1 MANSFKQILRNL
13 GITRDKK
20 IGPSYDDFSGD
31 VYNFATD
38 PEARSTLADK
48 TPYEQPSELTAGMM
62 GGMPPPEMPQPEQ
75 VPNVVVEPSQQI
87 MGGVE
92 VNPNVEGGMPQPPLP
107 VRETMPSPSL
117 EMPGGPRMQS
127 VADQVIQDLTA
138 KIGTDINKDA
148 QKEMDD
154 ELAGTLS
161 SFGYGAGNL
170 FGGVGVVP
178 SISPQSDRLPPS
190 QLPGV
195 DYSIEGV
202 ESLFSGAGPD
212 ATFERVPPRTN
223 TDILITPDSSGYVE
237 ELTQTPEQR
246 EQAEYGGMDMPSQ
259 EQTVPQVQPYLDR
272 FSGNRAEAVDDPF
285 STQALER
292 MGFSDLE
299 WSAYR
304 EGVADVESR
313 SSGEYTAQRKG
324 SQFLGRYQMGDDARS
339 DAAKDLGIPNP
350 SKKEFIN
357 NPELQE
363 RMFLAYTNKNH
374 KELTRIS
381 AEYRALPPE
390 EQKAVLAQAQLGAT
404 NISRALKTGKEVV
417 DSFGTKSTKWYKAV
431 KRRFNQLYDR
441 GDLRGGFEGTGEL

>member
-75 VPNVVVEPSQQI
+75 VPNVVVEPNQQI

-272 FSGNRAEAVDDPF
+272 FS
-285 STQALER
+285 
-292 MGFSDLE
+292 
-299 WSAYR
+299 
-304 EGVADVESR
+304 
-313 SSGEYTAQRKG
+313 
-324 SQFLGRYQMGDDARS
+324 
-339 DAAKDLGIPNP
+339 
-350 SKKEFIN
+350 
-357 NPELQE
+357 
-363 RMFLAYTNKNH
+363 
-374 KELTRIS
+374 
-381 AEYRALPPE
+381 
-390 EQKAVLAQAQLGAT
+390 
-404 NISRALKTGKEVV
+404 
-417 DSFGTKSTKWYKAV
+417 
-431 KRRFNQLYDR
+431 
-441 GDLRGGFEGTGEL
+441 